1 MIPNRGIMSKSVASF
16 GEASTKLPEAE
27 GDYSDMD
34 TNFSKRSKS
43 TPYNKRSIS
52 GQAKQIRRAMLAQG
66 RIDPQ
71 KVLRMTNEEIINH
84 RDAKRLEENTSSS
97 LTEARMSAYE
107 NQVAKNVDPVAEMME
122 FNAVEYI
129 AKNSSNHIR
138 PWEVQKVHKMC
149 ISDGICRLCSK
160 GCYDDPYDLHL
171 KSQAHLEKVNEQALC
186 NRLFGESSLFRRLSS
201 QGCRFKNKQ
210 AMRSYWGS
218 QVDNLGHVA
227 RQLVYEESRV
237 IYYKHGKSNNAKT
250 YTITKDALP
259 SFHLAVLRYDR
270 QTGKYARRQYQM
282 QDVELWHNL
291 DELDT
296 GDVDMPQ
303 GPQDQVLGNGEG
315 NGTGTNEED
324 NYANG
329 TWWPVLLCQLP
340 CDPNGPY
347 QGITPGYIYV
357 VICFYQILDTPLWA
371 WTIEFM

>member
-1 MIPNRGIMSKSVASF
+1 MTWIRI
-16 GEASTKLPEAE
+16 
-27 GDYSDMD
+27 
-34 TNFSKRSKS
+34 FSKRSKS

-71 KVLRMTNEEIINH
+71 KVLRMTNEEVINH

-237 IYYKHGKSNNAKT
+237 IYYKHGKS
-250 YTITKDALP
+250 P
-259 SFHLAVLRYDR
+259 SPRMLC
-270 QTGKYARRQYQM
+270 
-282 QDVELWHNL
+282 
-291 DELDT
+291 
-296 GDVDMPQ
+296 
-303 GPQDQVLGNGEG
+303 
-315 NGTGTNEED
+315 
-324 NYANG
+324 
-329 TWWPVLLCQLP
+329 PVF
-340 CDPNGPY
+340 
-347 QGITPGYIYV
+347 T
-357 VICFYQILDTPLWA
+357 
-371 WTIEFM
+371 